1 MTSNVTPH
9 PPVTDPAAP
18 VALPHRTVTIVRVAA
33 LCTFLAFVMGSIVCA
48 TESGAACPTWPGCY
62 PDRLAPH
69 FDISPVVEFTHRVV
83 AVATGPVLVLAGLA
97 LARAKAAPAY
107 LKSLP
112 WLALGGAL
120 ASAVFGRIVV
130 LHGLPKAWGCLDLLA
145 ALLAMTAMAVA
156 AVRVSEPTDPPHP
169 IVHDANRSEWLA
181 WSALVVVHVT
191 GIVVAG
197 AGSYTRC
204 MGWPVLRLVT
214 GDDPVA
220 LQWGRLALTV
230 AAAVLIV
237 GIVRRRVLVPRT
249 RRLALSLAGLV
260 ALELILG
267 VVLVGTGVTLAVAA
281 AYSAL
286 AGGIVFALGML
297 AARIVVE

>member
-1 MTSNVTPH
+1 MTRTLVPQ
-9 PPVTDPAAP
+9 PAVTDPAGTTVIP
-18 VALPHRTVTIVRVAA
+18 PRTVTIVRVAA

-69 FDISPVVEFTHRVV
+69 FDVSPVIEFTHRVV
-83 AVATGPVLVLAGLA
+83 AVSAGPLLVLAGVA
-97 LARAKAAPAY
+97 LARVKAAPAY

-112 WLALGGAL
+112 WVALVGAV

-145 ALLAMTAMAVA
+145 ALVAMTAMAVA
-156 AVRVSEPTDPPHP
+156 AVRVGESSGRPRA
-169 IVHDANRSEWLA
+169 IVHRANRPEWLA

-197 AGSYTRC
+197 SGSYSRC

-214 GDDPVA
+214 GDDPVG
-220 LQWGRLALTV
+220 LQWVRLALTV
-230 AAAVLIV
+230 ATAGVIAVV
-237 GIVRRRVLVPRT
+237 VRRRINGPSTRRTAVALAVLVI
-249 RRLALSLAGLV
+249 
-260 ALELILG
+260 LELTLG
-267 VVLVGTGVTLAVAA
+267 VVLVATGVTLLVAA
-281 AYSAL
+281 SYSAL
-286 AGGIVFALGML
+286 AGAIVFVLAML
-297 AARIVVE
+297 AARIVAE